1 MDRALAWFASH
12 RRASTVLIAAYVL
25 AVSTQHEEVQGF
37 VIAAMQ
43 KATANAWLT
52 AVGWTF
58 RLVFLAVTIFL
69 LHRVLGSEGGR
80 RKAAYWT
87 VTVVFTF
94 AAVRWLS
101 VNNNEFVHFLQY
113 ALLTFPIFSLSRS
126 FGQTAVWTTLCGAF
140 DEGWQYAVLHA
151 GWGIPYDFND
161 VIMNSCGAGLG
172 VVWICSTAS
181 MVPVSPAWRAFL
193 QGQWSGWGWRT
204 ALGLLA
210 VGLLLL
216 ASGQMMIYEPKS
228 GPKPLL
234 SLSRLEPKPF
244 WFFDATWGPK
254 AFHILHPVEG
264 VLLMGF
270 LFCVYSTLDRQWKW
284 TGGPTRIQR
293 EAEPPNR

>member
-1 MDRALAWFASH
+1 MDRTLAWFAAH
-12 RRASTVLIAAYVL
+12 RRASLILIAAYVL
-25 AVSTQHEEVQGF
+25 AVSTQHEEVQSY

-43 KATANAWLT
+43 KVTANTWLT

-69 LHRVLGSEGGR
+69 FRRVLRAEGGP
-80 RKAAYWT
+80 RKSAYWAL
-87 VTVVFTF
+87 TVVFTF

-101 VNNNEFVHFLQY
+101 VNNNEFIHFLQY
-113 ALLTFPIFSLSRS
+113 ALLTFPIFALTRS

-161 VIMNSCGAGLG
+161 VIMNACGAGLG
-172 VVWICSTAS
+172 VVWICSMAS
-181 MVPVSPAWRAFL
+181 MRTVQMPASALVRQQL
-193 QGQWSGWGWRT
+193 KGWGWRT

-216 ASGQMMIYEPKS
+216 ATGHMMVYEPKT

-254 AFHILHPVEG
+254 TFHILHPAEG
-264 VLLMGF
+264 VLLMAF
-270 LFCVYSTLDRQWKW
+270 LFCVYSTLDRHWK
-284 TGGPTRIQR
+284 P
-293 EAEPPNR
+293 E